1 MKCPTAEREVE
12 KDRGSWGSCCYVL
25 LFVCGRFHF
34 IYSYSCRYSW
44 SGSNR
49 ERRTGERPVERGLHE
64 NCLISPGAK
73 MGNRVQATPTHTHTP
88 LPLPLPLATRTWAR
102 ISYFHIFAWPFATVF
117 PAWQVE
123 EPSPVGPGE
132 STSVGVRI
140 RPWIGIYFGF
150 CAHKMHVADLDGF
163 LGLFVVAPLQ
173 RCSFSCSCSCCCRWR
188 QRCRY
193 NCRYHCEYRSV
204 CVCEC
209 FWYTY
214 CLPCALLTSPRFVC
228 HLNTSWILS
237 AYCTLDQNLPV
248 TPWLPADLAEVKA
261 SFLIISYF

>member
-1 MKCPTAEREVE
+1 MKCPTAERERERE
-12 KDRGSWGSCCYVL
+12 KDRGSWRSCCHVL

-73 MGNRVQATPTHTHTP
+73 MGNRVQATPTHTHTHT
-88 LPLPLPLATRTWAR
+88 PLPLPLATPTWAR

-150 CAHKMHVADLDGF
+150 CAHKMHVADLDGY

-188 QRCRY
+188 PRCRY
-193 NCRYHCEYRSV
+193 NCRYICEYRCV
-204 CVCEC
+204 CVCVNVFDTLIVC
-209 FWYTY
+209 LAH
-214 CLPCALLTSPRFVC
+214 CLPPRDLFATWTLHEYFQLTA
-228 HLNTSWILS
+228 HLTRI
-237 AYCTLDQNLPV
+237 YRLPPDCQQTWQKSRRV
-248 TPWLPADLAEVKA
+248 FW
-261 SFLIISYF
+261 